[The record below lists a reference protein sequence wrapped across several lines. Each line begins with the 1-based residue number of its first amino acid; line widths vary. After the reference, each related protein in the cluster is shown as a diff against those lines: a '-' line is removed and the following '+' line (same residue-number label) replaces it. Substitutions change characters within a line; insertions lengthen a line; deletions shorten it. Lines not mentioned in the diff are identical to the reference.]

1 MVASCYHRKSILLTA
16 VTVSRYLINK
26 FCFLN
31 NSVISLFPKFFHL
44 TSTTTTTTNSPTTTT
59 TTFLLF
65 SFRHYHYQH
74 PRPPPH
80 LYCLLATTTA
90 TPPPPP
96 HFYCFH
102 VFISLLTDLLTTTK
116 VFYFPSTTTT
126 TTTTFLLFFPPE
138 PLLHFYCFSFVFLDR
153 FKVHVNECDNFF
165 KAVFN
170 FTNVINNRVRNVGL
184 LSKSICKSIINFF
197 FMKL

>member
-1 MVASCYHRKSILLTA
+1 MLFSQQFSHFALPQISYFHYYHNHQHPHHYHHDTSI
-16 VTVSRYLINK
+16 V
-26 FCFLN
+26 
-31 NSVISLFPKFFHL
+31 FFSPL
-44 TSTTTTTTNSPTTTT
+44 PVPTPSTTTTTT
-59 TTFLLF
+59 
-65 SFRHYHYQH
+65 
-74 PRPPPH
+74 
-80 LYCLLATTTA
+80 

-116 VFYFPSTTTT
+116 VFYFRSTTTT